1 MIAGVIAFCV
11 LIGVLLIPVGV
22 NASYD
27 SDGAFLRLIIGPL
40 RLQLYPGNRRTNKKR
55 KSGNKTTASSETSK
69 RSAKTGGSFSELEP
83 FLRIIY
89 DLLCDF
95 RRKLR
100 VDRLEF
106 KLVLAGEDPCDL
118 SVNYGRAWAALG
130 NVMPQLE
137 RFWVI
142 RKRNLDIVCDYLADE
157 TTVTLL
163 IDLTMT
169 VGRLLCLAIRYGL
182 RGLIEYRKLLNIR
195 KGGA

>member
-27 SDGAFLRLIIGPL
+27 SDGAFLRLIVGPL
-40 RLQLYPGNRRTNKKR
+40 RLQLYPGNQRTNKKR
-55 KSGNKTTASSETSK
+55 KSGNKTTASSKTSK

-83 FLRIIY
+83 ILRIIY

-95 RRKLR
+95 RGKLR

-137 RFWVI
+137 RFLVI

-182 RGLIEYRKLLNIR
+182 HGLIEYRKLLNIR